1 METAR
6 MSALRSSRFKINNS
20 GHCEQDAPARRVI
33 PRN

>member
-1 METAR
+1 METAP

-20 GHCEQDAPARRVI
+20 IIAIKTALLRRVI

>member
-20 GHCEQDAPARRVI
+20 GHCGQDRSAP
-33 PRN
+33 PRYST